1 MASLCGGGRAGA
13 GRGLMFDRAR
23 GLLKQLRAL
32 FRKRAVE
39 AEMAE
44 GVAFHLEMEIAEN
57 ERRGMSAEEA
67 RRMALLSYGGTE
79 RFTERVREVRWTR
92 WLEDA
97 AADVRYARRMLSR
110 RPGFALAIV
119 LTLGLG
125 IVTVGVVIGLAAAYA
140 GTRFLSSLLF
150 GVDARDP
157 ASFVGVAAFMIA
169 VAAAASVIPAWR
181 AARVGPMVALRE
193 D

>member
-13 GRGLMFDRAR
+13 GRGLTFDRAR

-32 FRKRAVE
+32 FRKRAAE

-44 GVAFHLEMEIAEN
+44 ELAFNLEMEVAEN
-57 ERRGMSAEEA
+57 ERRGMSPEEA
-67 RRMALLSYGGTE
+67 RRMALLLYGGTE

-157 ASFVGVAAFMIA
+157 ASFAGAAAFMIA
-169 VAAAASVIPAWR
+169 VAAVASVIPAWR
-181 AARVGPMVALRE
+181 AARISPMVALRE